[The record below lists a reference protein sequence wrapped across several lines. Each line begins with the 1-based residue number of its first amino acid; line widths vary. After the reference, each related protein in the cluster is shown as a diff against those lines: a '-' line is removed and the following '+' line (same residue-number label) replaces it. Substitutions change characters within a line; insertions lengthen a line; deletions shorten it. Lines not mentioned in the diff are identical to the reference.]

1 MKKLRERLDVGE
13 RVYMLAGRI
22 KKKSAPGKFYKETV
36 QNISFFIIKKRFTWL
51 EREKKIDDI
60 NYYWIKS
67 PLTNVKKRFVRSEL
81 FALKDNFI

>member
-51 EREKKIDDI
+51 EREKKFDDI

>member
-51 EREKKIDDI
+51 EREKK
-60 NYYWIKS
+60 
-67 PLTNVKKRFVRSEL
+67 LMT
-81 FALKDNFI
+81 

>member
-13 RVYMLAGRI
+13 RVNMLAGRI

-51 EREKKIDDI
+51 EREKK
-60 NYYWIKS
+60 
-67 PLTNVKKRFVRSEL
+67 LMT
-81 FALKDNFI
+81 

>member
-51 EREKKIDDI
+51 ERKKIDDI

>member
-1 MKKLRERLDVGE
+1 MQRLRSEKTAARLDRYNDKIYERKMKKLRERLDVGE

-51 EREKKIDDI
+51 EREKK
-60 NYYWIKS
+60 
-67 PLTNVKKRFVRSEL
+67 LMT
-81 FALKDNFI
+81 